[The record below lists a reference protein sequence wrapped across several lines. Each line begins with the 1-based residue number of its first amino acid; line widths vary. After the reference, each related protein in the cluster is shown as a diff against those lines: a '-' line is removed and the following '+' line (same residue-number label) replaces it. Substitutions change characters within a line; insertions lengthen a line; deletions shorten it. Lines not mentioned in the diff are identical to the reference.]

1 MNIAEILPLIT
12 ALLGFVACEALN
24 ISRGLKDTDTP
35 DKFSWSY
42 YFSRPKNITQLI
54 MNACGTGVLF
64 ISRHEVLGFA
74 DRIPLV
80 SDFLGYGT
88 PFLVCGLIGFVG
100 GYVVRFVAKKLSA
113 AE

>member
-24 ISRGLKDTDTP
+24 IIPAIEREDTP

-42 YFSRPKNITQLI
+42 YFSRPANQVLLVL
-54 MNACGTGVLF
+54 NACGSAILF
-64 ISRHEVLGFA
+64 IARHEVVGLA
-74 DRIPLV
+74 ERIPVV
-80 SDFLGYGT
+80 SDYLGGST
-88 PFLVCGLIGFVG
+88 PYLVCGLIGFVG
-100 GYVVRFVAKKLSA
+100 GYVVRYVAKKLRA